1 LNFFKRCICDVTELE
16 GQLDFFGEVVDLH
29 LVAFVV
35 GVMKGFMIDQ
45 SRNPTLEDRLIEVLE
60 QKTKVLQT
68 KAFERFSKVNLSLA
82 VLVSYLNCF
91 IAGLKNSD

>member
-1 LNFFKRCICDVTELE
+1 
-16 GQLDFFGEVVDLH
+16 
-29 LVAFVV
+29 
-35 GVMKGFMIDQ
+35 MIDQ